1 MIIAPDGAQRRTM
14 SDKKPTVAEKLKAV
28 FRKKK
33 EDVSAPAQPQKVEL
47 YVRSKLEEVQQAPP
61 AAKETAVPFSPVQPA
76 VSDANSSP

>member
-1 MIIAPDGAQRRTM
+1 M

-33 EDVSAPAQPQKVEL
+33 EDASAPTQPQKVEL

-61 AAKETAVPFSPVQPA
+61 AAK
-76 VSDANSSP
+76 DAEKKG